1 MGRAAS
7 ATCGG
12 AGTSPRPSGAL
23 RFPGDHMILRNL
35 VGANPSPIAGPQRI
49 DSEPV
54 TRKESDKPIRPAGHS
69 FLGTRAIE
77 RQTGADGM
85 AKIEDRVA
93 FRDGRRGV
101 AVEQKTRDEASPAAL
116 HDARELGD

>member
-35 VGANPSPIAGPQRI
+35 VGASPSPIAGPQRI
-49 DSEPV
+49 DSEPM
-54 TRKESDKPIRPAGHS
+54 TRKKSDKPIRPAGHS
-69 FLGTRAIE
+69 FLKTRAIE
-77 RQTGADGM
+77 RQTKTDKI
-85 AKIEDRVA
+85 AKIKDRVT
-93 FRDGRRGV
+93 FRDGRHNV
-101 AVEQKTRDEASPAAL
+101 AIEQKT
-116 HDARELGD
+116 